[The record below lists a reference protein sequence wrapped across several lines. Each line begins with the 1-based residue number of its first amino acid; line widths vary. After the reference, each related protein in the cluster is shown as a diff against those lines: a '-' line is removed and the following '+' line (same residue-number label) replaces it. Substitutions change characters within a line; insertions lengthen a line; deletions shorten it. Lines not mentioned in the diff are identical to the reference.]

1 MQYFVAI
8 CFPFLYNL
16 DLSLPHNYRFIQFMK
31 FCRGGTNEL
40 LNDQSHMHPNK
51 LIARSAR
58 NAEKQAIKMAV
69 NNLQRPLCDK
79 S

>member
-8 CFPFLYNL
+8 CFPFLNNL
-16 DLSLPHNYRFIQFMK
+16 DLSLPHNRFIQFMK

-40 LNDQSHMHPNK
+40 LNDRSRMHPNK
-51 LIARSAR
+51 LIAKSAR
-58 NAEKQAIKMAV
+58 NAEKQAIKTAV
-69 NNLQRPLCDK
+69 NNLQQPLCDK